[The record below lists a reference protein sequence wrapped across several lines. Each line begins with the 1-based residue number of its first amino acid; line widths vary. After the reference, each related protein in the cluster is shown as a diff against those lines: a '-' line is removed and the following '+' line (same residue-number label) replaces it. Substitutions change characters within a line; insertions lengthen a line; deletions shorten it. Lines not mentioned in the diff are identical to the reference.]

1 MPVDLQ
7 PRKLTVRMYAVGFGD
22 CFLLTFHYPARDRH
36 VLIDFGGSAA
46 PLLKI
51 ARDISRRCRGKL
63 DAVVATHRHRDHI
76 GGFALAKNGKGS
88 GAIIAACHPDLVVQ
102 PWTERPDADVTGL
115 GMTGFIGETDLP
127 NLSAVRNLQRMGK
140 RNLYVHHG
148 ADSGLES
155 VLPGVKTHVL
165 GPPTL
170 QQTQSI
176 RKRRA
181 SDPGEFWMRP
191 DTRWF
196 LSRLRSGGAR
206 GGLEI
211 VRSLDAALNN
221 TSVILLFEIGRRKLL
236 FPGDAQIEN
245 WSYALTQP
253 GARRLLAD
261 VDLYKVGHH
270 GSRNATPK
278 SLWSLFLRKSAEPSP
293 GRLRTL
299 LSTGSHQYDRS
310 TEVPSPS
317 LVKALTTQTDFL
329 STQNLKGELYADIEM
344 EL

>member
-1 MPVDLQ
+1 
-7 PRKLTVRMYAVGFGD
+7 MYGVGFGD

-36 VLIDFGGSAA
+36 VLIDFGGGRAA

-51 ARDISRRCRGKL
+51 ARDISRRCHGKL
-63 DAVVATHRHRDHI
+63 DAIVATHRHRVHI
-76 GGFALAKNGKGS
+76 GGFALTKNGKGP
-88 GAIIAACHPDLVVQ
+88 GAIIAGCHPELVIQ
-102 PWTERPDADVTGL
+102 PWTERPDAPPTGL
-115 GMTGFIGETDLP
+115 GMTGFLGETGLP

-140 RNLYVHHG
+140 RNRYVHHG

-155 VLPGVKTHVL
+155 LLPGVKAHVL
-165 GPPTL
+165 GPPAL
-170 QQTQSI
+170 HQTRSI
-176 RKRRA
+176 RQQRV
-181 SDPGEFWMRP
+181 SDPGEFWIRP

-196 LSRLRSGGAR
+196 VSRLRSGGAR

-221 TSVILLFEIGRRKLL
+221 TSVILLFETGGRKLL

-253 GARRLLAD
+253 GARKLLAD

-278 SLWSLFLRKSAEPSP
+278 SLWSLFLRKSLEPSP

-299 LSTGSHQYDRS
+299 LSTGAHQYDRE

-317 LVKALTTQTDFL
+317 LVKALKSQSDFL
-329 STQNLKGELYADIEM
+329 STQDLKGELYADVEM

>member
-1 MPVDLQ
+1 
-7 PRKLTVRMYAVGFGD
+7 MYSVGFGD

-36 VLIDFGGSAA
+36 VLIDFGGGSSA

-51 ARDISRRCRGKL
+51 ARDISRRCHGKL

-76 GGFALAKNGKGS
+76 GGFALSKNGKGP

-102 PWTERPDADVTGL
+102 PWTERPDAPVTGFL
-115 GMTGFIGETDLP
+115 GETDLP
-127 NLSAVRNLQRMGK
+127 NLSAVRNLQSMGK
-140 RNLYVHHG
+140 HNRYVHHG

-155 VLPGVKTHVL
+155 LLPGVKTHVL

-170 QQTQSI
+170 RQTTSI
-176 RKRRA
+176 RKQRA

-196 LSRLRSGGAR
+196 LNRLRTGGAR

-221 TSVILLFEIGRRKLL
+221 TSVILLFETGGRKLL

-253 GARRLLAD
+253 GARKLLAD

-278 SLWSLFLRKSAEPSP
+278 SLWSLFLRKSLEPSP
-293 GRLRTL
+293 RRLRTL

-317 LVKALTTQTDFL
+317 LLKALKTQTDLL
-329 STQNLKGELYADIEM
+329 STQNLKGELYADLEM
-344 EL
+344 EF